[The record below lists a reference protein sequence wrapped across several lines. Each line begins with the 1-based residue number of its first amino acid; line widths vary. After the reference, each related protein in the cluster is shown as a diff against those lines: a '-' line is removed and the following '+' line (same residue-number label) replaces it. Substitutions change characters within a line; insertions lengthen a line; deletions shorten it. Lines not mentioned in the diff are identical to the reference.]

1 MNGRYL
7 VTGGSGSVGSALVK
21 YLIERGNIVC
31 SYDHNEDGL
40 FEQQQAMHPSK
51 RSNLKSFVGDV
62 RDYDRLEQAMNGVDY
77 VYHCAALK
85 HVKLCEYNPFEALKT
100 NVEGTNN
107 VVNASLKNN
116 VKKVVLTSSDKAVN
130 PSSTMGVTKLLSER
144 IITSGNNISGTKKTN
159 FCTVRFGNVWNT
171 AGSVGKIFK
180 RQCIKDE
187 NITLTSP
194 DMTRFFVTM
203 SNAIDLCEYAMKNML
218 GGEIFISNMG
228 KLNIK
233 ELAEQFI
240 IYFKSKS
247 KLEII
252 GAYPGEKLYEELY
265 TEQEAL
271 RTGLIDRIYIVLPE
285 NDYFLDTISYWN
297 NQQDFIKVDES
308 IPLRSDNDIHKIN
321 PIDLIKNI

>member
-1 MNGRYL
+1 MSERYL

-21 YLIERGNIVC
+21 YLIERGKIVC

-40 FEQQQAMHPSK
+40 FEQQQAIDPSK

-100 NVEGTNN
+100 NVDGTNN
-107 VVNASLKNN
+107 VVNASLKHN
-116 VKKVVLTSSDKAVN
+116 VKRVVLTSSDKAVN

-144 IITSGNNISGTKKTN
+144 IITSGNNISGTKKTK
-159 FCTVRFGNVWNT
+159 FCSVRFGNVWNT

-180 RQCIKDE
+180 RQSIKQE

-240 IYFKSKS
+240 LYFKSKS

-271 RTGLIDRIYIVLPE
+271 RTGLIDKFYIILPE
-285 NDYFLDTISYWN
+285 NDYFLETIAYWN
-297 NQQDFIKVDES
+297 NHKDFIKVDDS
-308 IPLRSDNDIHKIN
+308 IPLRSDNNGHKIN
-321 PIDLIKNI
+321 PLELIKDI